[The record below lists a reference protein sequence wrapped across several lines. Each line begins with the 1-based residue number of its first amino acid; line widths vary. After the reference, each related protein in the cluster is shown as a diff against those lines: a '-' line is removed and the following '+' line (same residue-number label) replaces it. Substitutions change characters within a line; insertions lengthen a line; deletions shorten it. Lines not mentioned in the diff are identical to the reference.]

1 MDIAIG
7 IIGVVGFLI
16 LFIGGALYTKYR
28 GNKEMGIK

>member
-7 IIGVVGFLI
+7 IIGVVGFSI
-16 LFIGGALYTKYR
+16 LFIGGALYAKYR